1 MTAWKHFSVQKWL
14 QASLGGNILEQL
26 HFPFYA
32 PVLCLAAGL
41 QMSRKSYGYNLI
53 CSWTLRPQQQKK
65 SKPLYSWLLYAV
77 CGGVWVGM
85 RCLLDWNTEIFYYCV
100 LLTLKFQT
108 LNHGICMKCR
118 AGLFAIQI
126 FPYPAWP
133 ASLLMEVLL
142 LWMKELQ
149 KWACH
154 VRSPS
159 TLADE
164 TVFQHDCHIA
174 WCFVL
179 YPLLL
184 PVFEYLFGGSVNRD
198 GL

>member
-1 MTAWKHFSVQKWL
+1 MVIIWYVAEH
-14 QASLGGNILEQL
+14 LG
-26 HFPFYA
+26 H
-32 PVLCLAAGL
+32 
-41 QMSRKSYGYNLI
+41 KK
-53 CSWTLRPQQQKK
+53 KK
-65 SKPLYSWLLYAV
+65 SLNHYTVDYCML
-77 CGGVWVGM
+77 CGGVWVGI
-85 RCLLDWNTEIFYYCV
+85 RFLLDWNKEIFYYCV
-100 LLTLKFQT
+100 SLTLKFQS

-133 ASLLMEVLL
+133 ASVLMEVVL

-164 TVFQHDCHIA
+164 TFFSMIATLHDASCCIHCCYLCWSVSLVKVWTGMDFKIERVLCGMLIMA
-174 WCFVL
+174 EDQSLCF
-179 YPLLL
+179 
-184 PVFEYLFGGSVNRD
+184 FSNG
-198 GL
+198 